1 MSHEHRPLDEFEAQL
16 AALRPAASSVDRDAL
31 LYEAGRA
38 AGSAAPRRAKTF
50 ARWLSPLVT
59 AASLAL
65 AATFAVL
72 WWNESHRPAP
82 QIAQP
87 TTPAPTPQAVDDEE
101 EILIAEVAS
110 PEESYLHL
118 RQVALREGVDAWPR
132 RVPVGTTTS
141 PTNARSAWPLSDG

>member
-1 MSHEHRPLDEFEAQL
+1 MPNEHRPLDEFEAQL
-16 AALRPAASSVDRDAL
+16 AALRPAASRVDRDAL

-38 AGSAAPRRAKTF
+38 AASAAPRRANTV
-50 ARWLSPLVT
+50 ARWLSPTVT

-65 AATFAVL
+65 AATFAAL

-82 QIAQP
+82 QVAQP
-87 TTPAPTPQAVDDEE
+87 TTPTPVQVVDDEE
-101 EILIAEVAS
+101 EITIAEVAS
-110 PEESYLHL
+110 PQESYLHL

-141 PTNARSAWPLSDG
+141 PTSARSAWPLSDG